1 MTETTAAAVP
11 ATDVAPDHA
20 ARNRLVIGLLLAA
33 TFVVILNETVMSV
46 ALPRLMAAFTIDANA
61 AQWVSTAFML
71 TMAVVIP
78 ITGFLLQRY
87 STRSIF
93 ILAMSL
99 FTLGTLA
106 AALAPAFPLLIVARV
121 IQASGTAIMLPL
133 LFTTV
138 LTLVAENA
146 RGRVMGNIS
155 IVISVAPAIGPL
167 VGGLILQAFAWYFMF
182 WFVLPIAAAALI
194 IGIVR
199 VPNVTEPRKIPLDY
213 LSVVLSAF
221 GFGGLVYGLSNLGP
235 LGIGA
240 LVTWLPLAVSV
251 VALTFFILRQLALQK
266 RDAALLDLRT
276 FSIRAFAVTS
286 AMITVSMMGLFG
298 AIILLPLYTQG
309 VLGLDTA
316 TSGLLLLPGGLLMG
330 LAAPFVGRLYDKVGP
345 RPLVVPGAIVVSI
358 ALWGFTLFGPNT
370 GAITVALT
378 YLVLTAGFALL
389 FTPLFTTGLGALPGN
404 LYSHGSAMVGTIQQI
419 AGAAGV
425 ALFITVMTAVA
436 SVAKDAGDTGVSMAG
451 IHVAFIAG
459 AAISLITIPLTFFLR
474 KPPAQE
480 WGEAPA
486 GH

>member
-1 MTETTAAAVP
+1 MTESTISAAP
-11 ATDVAPDHA
+11 ALGEEQDHS
-20 ARNRLVIGLLLAA
+20 ARNRLVISLLLAA

-46 ALPRLMAAFTIDANA
+46 ALPRLMEAFTIDANA

-87 STRSIF
+87 STRTIF

-99 FTLGTLA
+99 FSVGTLA
-106 AALAPAFPLLIVARV
+106 AALAPIFPLLIVARV
-121 IQASGTAIMLPL
+121 VQASGTAIMLPL

-138 LTLVAENA
+138 LTLVAEQH

-182 WFVLPIAAAALI
+182 WLVLPIAVAALLV
-194 IGIVR
+194 GIAR

-235 LGIGA
+235 LGIA
-240 LVTWLPLAVSV
+240 AIVTWLPLAVAV
-251 VALTFFILRQLALQK
+251 VALTLFVLRQFALQK

-276 FSIRAFAVTS
+276 FTFPAFAV
-286 AMITVSMMGLFG
+286 AIGMITVSMMGLFG

-330 LAAPFVGRLYDKVGP
+330 LAAPFVGRLYDRVGP
-345 RPLVVPGAIVVSI
+345 RPLVVPGAVVVSA
-358 ALWGFTLFGPNT
+358 ALWGFTLFDSQTSPL
-370 GAITVALT
+370 TVALT
-378 YLVLTAGFALL
+378 YLVLSTGFALL
-389 FTPLFTTGLGALPGN
+389 FTPLFTSGLGAIPGH
-404 LYSHGSAMVGTIQQI
+404 LYSHGSAIVGTVQQI

-425 ALFITVMTAVA
+425 ALFITVMTFVA
-436 SVAKDAGDTGVSMAG
+436 TVAKDTGETGVSMAG
-451 IHVAFIAG
+451 IHVAFICG
-459 AAISLITIPLTFFLR
+459 AAISLITIPLAFFLR
-474 KPPAQE
+474 KAEAQD
-480 WGEAPA
+480 GAPA

>member
-1 MTETTAAAVP
+1 MTESTISAAP
-11 ATDVAPDHA
+11 ALGEEQDHS
-20 ARNRLVIGLLLAA
+20 ARNRLVISLLLAA

-46 ALPRLMAAFTIDANA
+46 ALPRLMEAFTIDANA

-87 STRSIF
+87 STRTIF

-99 FTLGTLA
+99 FSVGTLA
-106 AALAPAFPLLIVARV
+106 AALAPIFPLLIVARV
-121 IQASGTAIMLPL
+121 VQASGTAIMLPL

-138 LTLVAENA
+138 LTLVAEQQ

-182 WFVLPIAAAALI
+182 WLVLPIAVAALI
-194 IGIVR
+194 VGIAR

-235 LGIGA
+235 LGIA
-240 LVTWLPLAVSV
+240 AIVTWLPLAVAV
-251 VALTFFILRQLALQK
+251 VALTLFVLRQFALQK

-276 FSIRAFAVTS
+276 FTFPAFAVAI

-330 LAAPFVGRLYDKVGP
+330 LAAPFVGRLYDRVGP
-345 RPLVVPGAIVVSI
+345 RPLVVPGAVVVSA
-358 ALWGFTLFGPNT
+358 ALWGFTLFNSQTSPL
-370 GAITVALT
+370 TVALT
-378 YLVLTAGFALL
+378 YLVLSTGFALL
-389 FTPLFTTGLGALPGN
+389 FTPLFTSGLGAIPGH
-404 LYSHGSAMVGTIQQI
+404 LYSHGSAIVGTVQQI

-425 ALFITVMTAVA
+425 ALFITVMTFVA
-436 SVAKDAGDTGVSMAG
+436 TVAKDTGETGVSMAG
-451 IHVAFIAG
+451 IHVAFICG
-459 AAISLITIPLTFFLR
+459 AAISFITIPLAFFLR
-474 KPPAQE
+474 KPEVQD
-480 WGEAPA
+480 GAPA

>member
-1 MTETTAAAVP
+1 MTESTTTATP
-11 ATDVAPDHA
+11 TLGDEQDHS
-20 ARNRLVIGLLLAA
+20 ARNRLVISLLLAA

-46 ALPRLMAAFTIDANA
+46 ALPRLMEAFTIDANA

-87 STRSIF
+87 STRTIF

-99 FTLGTLA
+99 FSVGTLA
-106 AALAPAFPLLIVARV
+106 AALAPIFPLLIVARV
-121 IQASGTAIMLPL
+121 VQASGTAIMLPL

-138 LTLVAENA
+138 LTLVPENH

-182 WFVLPIAAAALI
+182 WLVLPIAVAALLL
-194 IGIVR
+194 GIAR
-199 VPNVTEPRKIPLDY
+199 VPNVTEPTKIPLDY

-235 LGIGA
+235 LGIA
-240 LVTWLPLAVSV
+240 AIVTWLPLAVAV
-251 VALTFFILRQLALQK
+251 VALTLFVLRQLALQK

-276 FSIRAFAVTS
+276 FTFKTFAVAI

-330 LAAPFVGRLYDKVGP
+330 LAAPFVGRLYDRVGP
-345 RPLVVPGAIVVSI
+345 RPLVVPGAVVVSI
-358 ALWGFTLFGPNT
+358 ALWGFTIFDAQTSPL
-370 GAITVALT
+370 TVALT

-389 FTPLFTTGLGALPGN
+389 FTPLFTSGLGAIPGR
-404 LYSHGSAMVGTIQQI
+404 LYSHGSAIVGTVQQI

-425 ALFITVMTAVA
+425 ALFITVMTFVA
-436 SVAKDAGDTGVSMAG
+436 TIAKDSGETGVSMAG
-451 IHVAFIAG
+451 IHVAFIGG
-459 AAISLITIPLTFFLR
+459 AAISLITIPLAFFLR
-474 KPPAQE
+474 KAEAQD
-480 WGEAPA
+480 GAPA